1 MEITNKS
8 LINNIEEISN
18 RTFNHLAIHRAILQR
33 THLYTH
39 NLYDCI
45 FLKAS
50 LKKKKKID
58 VCVNY
63 THTHAYTSIGIKEKK
78 RMAEVE
84 SVIRYRI
91 HRVPLL
97 WKNRGD

>member
-1 MEITNKS
+1 M
-8 LINNIEEISN
+8 NNIEEISN

-50 LKKKKKID
+50 LIKKKED
-58 VCVNY
+58 RCVRKLY
-63 THTHAYTSIGIKEKK
+63 THARIYIY
-78 RMAEVE
+78 
-84 SVIRYRI
+84 RY
-91 HRVPLL
+91 
-97 WKNRGD
+97 